1 MILFCSVVAII
12 FDILPNLDELIATL
26 SNSIFLVNT
35 KKLTSI
41 IFTLFCDI
49 SKFVRV
55 RKNKV
60 IFNFLGDIPGRLQRR
75 LNEINGLSLI
85 LERYTVVIERAK
97 GFW

>member
-60 IFNFLGDIPGRLQRR
+60 IFNFLGDIPRT
-75 LNEINGLSLI
+75 STKTF
-85 LERYTVVIERAK
+85 ERNK
-97 GFW
+97 WP